1 MNASSDPGDRAPKG
15 AVGAVTTRRANG
27 VPNDPMK
34 PASRCSSSLP
44 VDDMTAR
51 FRLANNFCDGL
62 LKVQSETRV
71 AAERHARDRWQR
83 DAAVT
88 RWLTA

>member
-34 PASRCSSSLP
+34 TCVPLFVKSAC
-44 VDDMTAR
+44 
-51 FRLANNFCDGL
+51 G
-62 LKVQSETRV
+62 
-71 AAERHARDRWQR
+71 
-83 DAAVT
+83 
-88 RWLTA
+88 